1 MDAKLKKIQITPM
14 KFDKQGDVQREEFAT
29 LTIEV
34 PMDSTGQRAAIIR
47 LCELL
52 DQEWVVVDVEG
63 KTIIAVN
70 TANLIVV
77 GYQLSVI
84 S

>member
-14 KFDKQGDVQREEFAT
+14 KFDKEGEVQKEEFAT

-34 PMDSTGQRAAIIR
+34 PMDSVGQRAAIMN

-52 DQEWVVVDVEG
+52 NQEWVVVDIEGRTVVAVE
-63 KTIIAVN
+63 
-70 TANLIVV
+70 TA
-77 GYQLSVI
+77 
-84 S
+84 

>member
-14 KFDKQGDVQREEFAT
+14 KFDKEGEIQKEEFAT

-34 PMDSTGQRAAIIR
+34 PMDSTSQRGAVIN

-52 DQEWVVVDVEG
+52 DQEWVVVNVEG
-63 KTIIAVN
+63 KKVVAVS
-70 TANLIVV
+70 TA
-77 GYQLSVI
+77 
-84 S
+84 

>member
-14 KFDKQGDVQREEFAT
+14 KFDKEGEIQKEEFAT

-34 PMDSTGQRAAIIR
+34 PMDSTSQRAAVIN

-52 DQEWVVVDVEG
+52 DQEWVVVNVEG
-63 KTIIAVN
+63 KKVVAVS
-70 TANLIVV
+70 TA
-77 GYQLSVI
+77 
-84 S
+84 